1 MLKRINYTLMWGS
14 VNKDLRLEYIY
25 TLDIDPES
33 KYRTIK
39 KNTENASMFIKPSH
53 AMSISEGFEKPR
65 LFIPG
70 AHITMVFDM
79 LTKTVKA
86 TSEHLK
92 ELYPDINKPEFDINQ
107 DALNNFTIN
116 NAVSVNGYNALPG
129 IFVTPENECK
139 PAIRVTNAKGDFV
152 RIPLTDAILITKHME
167 HFDPDT
173 FDIQLLNIAV
183 KDIML

>member
-1 MLKRINYTLMWGS
+1 MLKRISYTLMWGS
-14 VNKDLRLEYIY
+14 VNKDLRIDYIY
-25 TLDIDPES
+25 TIDNDPES

-39 KNTENASMFIKPSH
+39 KNEDTLSMIIKPSH
-53 AMSISEGFEKPR
+53 AMAISEGFDKPR

-79 LTKTVKA
+79 LSKTVRA

-92 ELYPDINKPEFDINQ
+92 ELYPDISKPEFDINQ

-129 IFVTPENECK
+129 IYVTPENECK
-139 PAIRVTNAKGDFV
+139 PAIRVTNSKGDFV

-167 HFDPDT
+167 HFDPDV
-173 FDIQLLNIAV
+173 FDIQ
-183 KDIML
+183 MLQLAMNS